1 MTQFTKPVTNSLVSK
16 PFVND
21 LVFNSLV
28 NSVMSEPFMNETIE
42 KQLVDQ
48 CGVPDSETLD
58 L

>member
-48 CGVPDSETLD
+48 WWCT
-58 L
+58 